1 MAASPQPCRYKACG
15 GSCVRPCP
23 VAARIGAKASKTTPA
38 ALDALAIKRAKRVAK
53 AEKLSLCAFCFGP
66 AEDCATGC
74 TKASKLAVASWDS
87 TKRIQGQLKRAGE
100 MAKAQAA
107 NAEAQARR
115 DAIVRR
121 PALNISAIPNHP
133 LACESCGLN
142 APALQ
147 FSIAWAD
154 HHGWGICKKC
164 N

>member
-1 MAASPQPCRYKACG
+1 MVASPQPCRYKACG

-23 VAARIGAKASKTTPA
+23 VAANIGSKASKTPRA
-38 ALDALAIKRAKRVAK
+38 FKSMRAKALSN
-53 AEKLSLCAFCFGP
+53 AEKFNLCAFCFGP

-74 TKASKLAVASWDS
+74 KKASQLAEKSWDS

-100 MAKAQAA
+100 IAKAKEAS
-107 NAEAQARR
+107 AEAQARR

-121 PALNISAIPNHP
+121 PALNISAIPNQP